1 MRQYKVK
8 PHSGDGGIK
17 NSKGEIRM
25 GSKFDFENM
34 EFKKFLEDL
43 FKQEHAIKNNF
54 NKNENANIY
63 ENILMDFLNAIDR
76 EQTVLI
82 HVIKDLQK
90 TVKEYQNYLPLVLQM
105 NLNRTIDTANLLYM
119 SNNEK
124 LAMLLKIIGKYNL

>member
-1 MRQYKVK
+1 
-8 PHSGDGGIK
+8 
-17 NSKGEIRM
+17 M